1 MQVIVIDIGMGL
13 LEIIPKEFGDA
24 RGFRA
29 ETWER
34 DCFHEAG
41 NAAS

>member
-1 MQVIVIDIGMGL
+1 MQVIDINIGMDL

-29 ETWER
+29 ETWEGN
-34 DCFHEAG
+34 CFHEAG